1 MAGISL
7 SIFIALISMGL
18 SSLHPSLDSLVLS
31 IILGML
37 TGNIFEKRAFLEKGL
52 NICIRFFL
60 PAGIILYGSQ
70 LMINVKDISY
80 LVLVPAVF
88 IFTFAITFL
97 VSRTLRINR
106 ELALLLSTG
115 LSICGASA
123 IAVVSALIGSKKE
136 ETSLSIISI
145 MVVGLIGLIIYPLFS
160 SNSGLSNEGF
170 AFLTGTTLP
179 MLGQVKVVG
188 KTAGPHALVSAV
200 NYKLI
205 RISLLIFLIIWFG
218 LLRKETKPEVG
229 FISFPYVARS
239 ILVAGFILLVI
250 LTNTLKTPDLQKLL
264 EPFSRFFLTVT
275 LSAIGLS
282 IDFDSIAE
290 IGPRPLYSGLISWFI
305 TVLIVYMIGLYYV

>member
-1 MAGISL
+1 MAGIFL

-37 TGNIFEKRAFLEKGL
+37 TGNFFEKRAFLERGL
-52 NICIRFFL
+52 NICIRFCL

-70 LMINVKDISY
+70 LMINVKDISH

-106 ELALLLSTG
+106 ELSLLLSTG

-160 SNSGLSNEGF
+160 SNSSLSNEGF

-290 IGPRPLYSGLISWFI
+290 IGPRPLYSALISWFI